1 MVTISPSGIVEGNI
15 FADKAIINGLFEGE
29 VYARNVD
36 VLSSGCLKGQVTSA
50 ELTIEKGGSFLG
62 TSKTVSTEEITEKI
76 SIEPQQKQ
84 ELSIVTD
91 SCTPKTA

>member
-36 VLSSGCLKGQVTSA
+36 VLSNGCLKGQVTSA

-62 TSKTVSTEEITEKI
+62 TSKTVSNEEITEKI

-84 ELSIVTD
+84 ELSIVAD
-91 SCTPKTA
+91 SCAPKTA